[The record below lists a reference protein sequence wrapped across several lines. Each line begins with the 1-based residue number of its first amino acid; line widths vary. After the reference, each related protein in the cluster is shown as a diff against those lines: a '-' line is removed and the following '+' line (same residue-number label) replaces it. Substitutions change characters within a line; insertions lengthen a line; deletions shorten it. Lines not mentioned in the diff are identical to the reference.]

1 MTLEDVARAV
11 RGRLLAGDGDVAF
24 TGVSVDSRTTAP
36 GELFFALPGE
46 KFDGHRFVAAAF
58 ARGAVAG
65 VVDVARLPAGFQPT
79 RPLVAVQDVMVA
91 LGDLAAQ
98 IRKTLSPRV
107 VGITGSVGKTT
118 TKDLTASVLSQK
130 YSVLCNPGNF
140 NNEIGVP
147 LTLFQLRP
155 EHEVLVVEMAM
166 RGRNQIRYLAKI
178 AAPRYG
184 LITNIGVS
192 HLELL
197 GSQEAIA
204 DAKGELIEE
213 LPSDGVGVLN
223 RDDPF
228 FSRLAARAPA
238 VVSFGRDPES
248 DVSGEVI
255 EGKGAGRKV
264 AKERAASSDLRIR
277 LWSRT
282 FEVAP
287 FEAVIRSPGRHQLSN
302 ALAAAAV
309 AMSLEVTPE
318 QIAEG
323 LSLATVSHWRME
335 LLCSPSG
342 VIVLNDAYNASPQSM
357 AAALETLADYDS
369 PGRRIAVLGD
379 MRELGPLAED
389 AHREVGRRAVECGVA
404 RLITVGSLGRE
415 IAVGAG
421 SAGMPEEWIYTCDSN
436 ALAIDRL
443 RGEVRPGDVVL
454 VKGSRAL
461 QMEEIVRDLVHA
473 EGAGTPL
480 PGAAPV
486 PRS

>member
-11 RGRLLAGDGDVAF
+11 RGRLLAAEGEVSF
-24 TGVSVDSRTTAP
+24 SGVSVDSRTTQP

-58 ARGAVAG
+58 ARGAPAA
-65 VVDVARLPAGFQPT
+65 VVDMARLPPGFQPT
-79 RPLVAVQDVMVA
+79 RPLVAVQDVVRA
-91 LGDLAAQ
+91 LGDLAARVRQ
-98 IRKTLSPRV
+98 TCSLRV

-118 TKDLTASVLSQK
+118 TKDLTASVLGQK
-130 YSVLCNPGNF
+130 YRALCNPGNF

-147 LTLFQLRP
+147 LTLLQLQP

-166 RGRNQIRYLAKI
+166 RGREQIRYLAQI
-178 AAPRYG
+178 AAPQLG

-204 DAKGELIEE
+204 DAKGELLEE
-213 LPSDGVGVLN
+213 LPSDGLGVLN

-228 FSRLAARAPA
+228 FERLRALAPG
-238 VVSFGRDPES
+238 VVTFGRHPES

-255 EGKGAGRKV
+255 EEHR
-264 AKERAASSDLRIR
+264 DLVEIHLR
-277 LWSRT
+277 LWSRR

-287 FEAVIRSPGRHQLSN
+287 FAATIRSPGRHQLNN
-302 ALAAAAV
+302 ALAAAALGLV
-309 AMSLEVTPE
+309 LSVSPD
-318 QIAEG
+318 QIAVG
-323 LSLATVSHWRME
+323 LEQATVSHWRME
-335 LLCSPSG
+335 LLTSPSG

-357 AAALETLADYDS
+357 AAALETLADHAS
-369 PGRRIAVLGD
+369 SGRRLAVLGD

-415 IAVGAG
+415 IAAGAAA
-421 SAGMPEEWIYTCDSN
+421 AGMPEEWIFTCDSN
-436 ALAIDRL
+436 AEAAQRL
-443 RGEVRPGDVVL
+443 RVEAHPADVVL

-461 QMEEIVRDLVHA
+461 QMEEIVRDLMQA
-473 EGAGTPL
+473 ELSGV
-480 PGAAPV
+480 APR
-486 PRS
+486 P

>member
-1 MTLEDVARAV
+1 MNLEDVARAV
-11 RGRLLAGDGDVAF
+11 RGRLLAGEGDVSF
-24 TGVSVDSRTTAP
+24 TGVSVDSRTTQP

-58 ARGAVAG
+58 GRGAVAA
-65 VVDVARLPAGFQPT
+65 VVDMARLPAGFQPT
-79 RPLVAVQDVMVA
+79 RPLVAVQDVLAA
-91 LGDLAAQ
+91 LGDLARRV
-98 IRKTLSPRV
+98 RKTHHPRV

-118 TKDLTASVLSQK
+118 TKDLTASVLGQK
-130 YSVLCNPGNF
+130 YQVLCNPGNF

-147 LTLFQLRP
+147 LTLLQLQP

-166 RGRNQIRYLAKI
+166 RGRDQIRYLARI
-178 AAPRYG
+178 AAPQFG

-204 DAKGELIEE
+204 DAKGELLEE
-213 LPSDGVGVLN
+213 LPPDGTGVLN

-228 FSRLAARAPA
+228 FERLRALAPN
-238 VVSFGRDPES
+238 VVTFGRDPAS
-248 DVSGEVI
+248 DVCGEVI
-255 EGKGAGRKV
+255 EEHR
-264 AKERAASSDLRIR
+264 DLVEVHLR
-277 LWSRT
+277 LWSKA

-287 FEAVIRSPGRHQLSN
+287 FEATIRSPGRHQLSN

-309 AMSLEVTPE
+309 GLILSVSPE
-318 QIAEG
+318 QIAAG
-323 LSLATVSHWRME
+323 LEQATVSHWRME
-335 LLCSPSG
+335 LLTSPSG

-357 AAALETLADYDS
+357 TAALETLADHTS
-369 PGRRIAVLGD
+369 SGRRIAVLGD

-404 RLITVGSLGRE
+404 RLITVGTLGRE
-415 IAVGAG
+415 IAAGAAA
-421 SAGMPEEWIYTCDSN
+421 AGMPEEWIFTCGSN
-436 ALAIDRL
+436 AEASLRL
-443 RGEVRPGDVVL
+443 RGESRPGDVVL

-473 EGAGTPL
+473 EE
-480 PGAAPV
+480 GAANAH
-486 PRS
+486 